1 MCITEEEESGGG
13 AAVPRLDPNW
23 VRLVVGS
30 VVGSG
35 VVRV

>member
-1 MCITEEEESGGG
+1 MYNERKRAESGG